1 MKKHPSILV
10 VDDDQEILRMLK
22 RTLELEGY
30 AVATAAD
37 GESALTLLEEQEP
50 HLIILDIIMPELDGF
65 QVLDL
70 IRQRCNIPV
79 IMLTSESAVTTVRD
93 ALALGADD
101 YVTKPFHT
109 RILVARIRAKL
120 RRVKH

>member
-1 MKKHPSILV
+1 
-10 VDDDQEILRMLK
+10 MLK

-50 HLIILDIIMPELDGF
+50 HLIVLDIIMPELDGF

-79 IMLTSESAVTTVRD
+79 IMLTAKSEATTVCE

-101 YVTKPFHT
+101 YVRKPFCT
-109 RILVARIRAKL
+109 RILVARVRAKL
-120 RRVKH
+120 GRAKH